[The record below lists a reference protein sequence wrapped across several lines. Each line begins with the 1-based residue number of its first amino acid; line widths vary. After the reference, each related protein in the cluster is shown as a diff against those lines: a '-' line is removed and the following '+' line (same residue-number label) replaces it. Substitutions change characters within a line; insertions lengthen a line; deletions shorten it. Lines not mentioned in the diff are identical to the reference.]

1 MIKRILYFF
10 IFLLIVSIGYL
21 SYFGISTNKF
31 NSRIENKIK
40 ESYPNINVNLQDV
53 KVLLDILEL
62 SITLKTKN
70 PIILVGKND
79 IKLRTISIDYNIR
92 SFFND
97 EFSTSNLLL
106 VFEKNKVKKFIKLI
120 RANKD
125 SPQLLILDKI
135 IKDGEISKLQRNFFF
150 DANGE

>member
-1 MIKRILYFF
+1 MIKRILYFV

-79 IKLRTISIDYNIR
+79 IKLRTISINYNIR

-106 VFEKNKVKKFIKLI
+106 NMLEYV
-120 RANKD
+120 
-125 SPQLLILDKI
+125 
-135 IKDGEISKLQRNFFF
+135 QRC
-150 DANGE
+150 